1 MAIDDSKY
9 TITIHGKKHGVR
21 QFEVDNRIKKLLYIA
36 IFFIFF
42 FLLVILFVII
52 YLNESLEVSREEE
65 NFARS
70 EYQKMKQ
77 SHNVLYETMTQ
88 VQKNLFEKEHELEE
102 ATIRM
107 DQIESRMGLSSS
119 EESAL
124 DKRIV
129 QAELTAEQ
137 LAPLMR
143 YIPNGSPVEYK
154 GITSKFGYRIHPKL
168 KTREFH
174 RGSDMR
180 ATMNTPVYATADAV
194 VEFAGYHKSSGFG
207 NLIILSHNYGF
218 RTYFG
223 HLNKVVVKS
232 GMYIRKGD
240 LIGYTGNSGLS
251 SGPHLHYEVRYIQ
264 RSLNP
269 YWFIKWNT
277 ENFEQIMSKEK
288 KVPWQ
293 SLIMAISPQQRA
305 VVNPLRLSHKAPLST
320 EKSK

>member
-21 QFEVDNRIKKLLYIA
+21 QFEVDSRIKKLLYIS

-52 YLNESLEVSREEE
+52 YLDESLEVSREEE

-102 ATIRM
+102 ASIRM

-154 GITSKFGYRIHPKL
+154 GITSKFGYRTHPKL

-180 ATMNTPVYATADAV
+180 AKMNTPVYATADAV

-232 GMYIRKGD
+232 GTYIRKGD

-269 YWFIKWNT
+269 YWFIKWNA

-293 SLIMAISPQQRA
+293 SLITAISPQQRA
-305 VVNPLRLSHKAPLST
+305 VVNPLRLSHKALLST

>member
-52 YLNESLEVSREEE
+52 YLDESLEVSREEE

>member
-1 MAIDDSKY
+1 MALDDSKY
-9 TITIHGKKHGVR
+9 TITIHGEKHGLR
-21 QFEVDNRIKKLLYIA
+21 QYEVDTRIKKLLYIGIFLILFFLLA
-36 IFFIFF
+36 IFFI
-42 FLLVILFVII
+42 II
-52 YLNESLEVSREEE
+52 YLNESLEVSQEEE
-65 NFARS
+65 DFARS

-77 SHNVLYETMTQ
+77 THHVLYETMTQ
-88 VQKNLFEKEHELEE
+88 VQKDLFEKEQELEE

-119 EESAL
+119 EESPL
-124 DKRIV
+124 DERIV
-129 QAELTAEQ
+129 QAELSAQQ

-143 YIPNGSPVEYK
+143 YIPNGSPVEYH
-154 GITSKFGYRIHPKL
+154 GITSKYGYRIHPRL

-174 RGSDMR
+174 RGTDMK
-180 ATMNTPVYATADAV
+180 AKMKTPVYATADAV
-194 VEFAGYHKSSGFG
+194 VEFAGFHKSSGFG

-232 GMYIRKGD
+232 GTYIKKGD

-264 RSLNP
+264 QSLNP
-269 YWFIKWNT
+269 YWFIKWNA
-277 ENFEQIMSKEK
+277 ENFEQIVTKEK

-293 SLIMAISPQQRA
+293 SLITAISPQPKA
-305 VVNPLRLSHKAPLST
+305 TLNPLRLSQKVPLSM